1 MILASFISQLRAN
14 APVFGGRVAGAAEF
28 VRGLRDYSTSLPVP
42 AAYVLPG
49 TQEVEAANDTYGGLQ
64 QLVHYGVGVAV
75 ELDAQTDRRG
85 QAPAMDLDTVR
96 DQVFASVL
104 NYKLDDCHV
113 ARGAYYA
120 GAHSLEVLDRARLW
134 YQFNFTVDWQITDAD
149 GFHIEGIPI
158 VSVELDGFNAPGAI
172 GVPGDLPAFIA
183 VVNTQGGTPP
193 PPTNGPWPTPTQAA
207 RAFFSR
213 LRGRQR

>member
-1 MILASFISQLRAN
+1 MILASFIAQLRAN
-14 APVFGGRVAGAAEF
+14 APLFGGRVAGAAEF
-28 VRGLRDYSTSLPVP
+28 VRGLRDYTTSLPMP

-49 TQEVEAANDTYGGLQ
+49 PQEVESANDTWGGLQ

-104 NYKLDDCHV
+104 NYRIDDCHM
-113 ARGAYYA
+113 ARGAYFA
-120 GAHSLEVLDRARLW
+120 GGHSLEVLDRARLW

-149 GFHIEGIPI
+149 GWQVDGVPI
-158 VSVELDGFNAPGAI
+158 VSVELDGFHAPGAV
-172 GVPGDLPAFIA
+172 GVPGSDPAFIA
-183 VVNTQGGTPP
+183 VVNTLGDPPP
-193 PPTNGPWPTPTQAA
+193 PPTNGPWPTPTEAA
-207 RAFFSR
+207 RRFFSR
-213 LRGRQR
+213 LKRQR

>member
-1 MILASFISQLRAN
+1 MILAGFISQLRGN

-28 VRGLRDYSTSLPVP
+28 VRGLRDYSTSLALP

-49 TQEVEAANDTYGGLQ
+49 PQDVAQANDTWGGLQ

-85 QAPAMDLDTVR
+85 QAPAMDLDDVR

-104 NYKLDDCHV
+104 NYKFDDCHM
-113 ARGAYYA
+113 ARGALCA
-120 GAHSLEVLDRARLW
+120 GALALDLDRARLF

-149 GFHIEGIPI
+149 GFNVEGIPI
-158 VSVELDGFNAPGAI
+158 VSVELDGFHAPGEI
-172 GVPGDLPAFIA
+172 GVPGDLPAFVA
-183 VVNTQGGTPP
+183 LVYTQGDPP
-193 PPTNGPWPTPTQAA
+193 APPTYGAWRTPTQAV
-207 RAFFSR
+207 RQFFSR
-213 LRGRQR
+213 QRGQRR